1 MFNIGFSELVVI
13 GVIALIFI
21 GPKQLP
27 EIARTV
33 GKFINELKRAS
44 DEALGSFREA
54 STKSDEFINKTRE
67 DLIKRLTLDEPVK
80 TEHMEKPTEKSEEK
94 SALASHPPKTG
105 GDSSDF

>member
-1 MFNIGFSELVVI
+1 MFNIGFSELIVI

-33 GKFINELKRAS
+33 GRFINELKRAS
-44 DEALGSFREA
+44 DEAMGTFRDA
-54 STKSDEFINKTRE
+54 STQSEDFIRKTRE
-67 DLIKRLTLDEPVK
+67 ELLRRV
-80 TEHMEKPTEKSEEK
+80 SEEGEAPK
-94 SALASHPPKTG
+94 VEKTQTVATQAPASEPPKPG

>member
-1 MFNIGFSELVVI
+1 MFNIGFSELIVI

-27 EIARTV
+27 EIARTI

-44 DEALGSFREA
+44 DEALGTFREA
-54 STKSDEFINKTRE
+54 STRSEEFINKTRE
-67 DLIKRLTLDEPVK
+67 ELLKRVSE
-80 TEHMEKPTEKSEEK
+80 MEVQDQEKSLHPDK
-94 SALASHPPKTG
+94 TPDKKDAVVAGPPKPG

>member
-33 GKFINELKRAS
+33 GRFINELKRAS
-44 DEALGSFREA
+44 DEAMGTFREA
-54 STKSDEFINKTRE
+54 STQSEEFIRKTRE
-67 DLIKRLTLDEPVK
+67 DLLKKI
-80 TEHMEKPTEKSEEK
+80 SEEDDK
-94 SALASHPPKTG
+94 QKEDLKVSTTDLKKPG
-105 GDSSDF
+105 GTSSDF

>member
-44 DEALGSFREA
+44 DEAMGSFREA
-54 STKSDEFINKTRE
+54 STQSDEFLKKTRE
-67 DLIKRLTLDEPVK
+67 ELLKRLTDEEQSK
-80 TEHMEKPTEKSEEK
+80 LKEEAKIASTES
-94 SALASHPPKTG
+94 PPKSG
-105 GDSSDF
+105 GQSSDF